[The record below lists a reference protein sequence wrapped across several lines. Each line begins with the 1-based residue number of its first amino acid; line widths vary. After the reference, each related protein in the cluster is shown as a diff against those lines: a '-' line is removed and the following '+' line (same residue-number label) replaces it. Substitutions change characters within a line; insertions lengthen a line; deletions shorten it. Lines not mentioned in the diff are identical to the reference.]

1 MEFGARALGN
11 RSILADPTKQD
22 VVRLINDMVK
32 KRDFWM
38 PFAPAML
45 AERSN
50 EYVRNPKSVDAPY
63 MILAFDTTARSG
75 DLEAAV
81 QPYDRTARPQF
92 VHRRH
97 NPEFHRLLC
106 GFADRTGRGVLLNT
120 SFNLHG
126 APIVSS
132 VSDAVEV
139 LRNSGLT
146 CLAIPGFLVRKPAA
160 SP

>member
-1 MEFGARALGN
+1 
-11 RSILADPTKQD
+11 
-22 VVRLINDMVK
+22 
-32 KRDFWM
+32 
-38 PFAPAML
+38 
-45 AERSN
+45 
-50 EYVRNPKSVDAPY
+50 
-63 MILAFDTTARSG
+63 
-75 DLEAAV
+75 
-81 QPYDRTARPQF
+81 

-106 GFADRTGRGVLLNT
+106 DFADRTGRGVILNT

-139 LRNSGLT
+139 LRNSGLS

-160 SP
+160 ASP